1 MSKTRMT
8 RKIRRN
14 KMLGGEGEMN
24 TDDCKYPSTFH
35 GLHQWHNA
43 MFEKLGW
50 MVLAKQRGMDDKIAS
65 YKNGVSRLIEAIDCK
80 IKKVTESDR
89 KDDLLILLNNVNVL
103 KAHADS
109 DFP

>member
-1 MSKTRMT
+1 MAKMRIT
-8 RKIRRN
+8 RKQRHN
-14 KMLGGEGEMN
+14 KMMGGEGEMN
-24 TDDCKYPSTFH
+24 TDDCKYPTTFH
-35 GLHQWHNA
+35 GLHQWHHA

-80 IKKVTESDR
+80 MKKVTESDR
-89 KDDLLILLNNVNVL
+89 KDDLSILLNNAKILMTHVE
-103 KAHADS
+103 K